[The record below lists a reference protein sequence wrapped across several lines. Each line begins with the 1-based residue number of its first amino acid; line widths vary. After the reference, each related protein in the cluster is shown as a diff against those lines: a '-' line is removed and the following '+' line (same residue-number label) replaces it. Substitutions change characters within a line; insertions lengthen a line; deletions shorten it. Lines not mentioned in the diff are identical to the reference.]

1 MTTGGVPLIID
12 SRPAGADLSTKQF
25 HFVKNDGSGN
35 AVLCAAATD
44 LPIGVL
50 QNKPVSGAQA
60 EITVLGPS
68 PVSAD
73 AALSEGDLI
82 GPSADS
88 QADAKVPGT
97 DITEYVCGSMR
108 NAASGAGI
116 IADAYINCVN
126 PHRAA

>member
-1 MTTGGVPLIID
+1 MSTGGVPLIID
-12 SRPAGADLSTKQF
+12 SRPAGADLSAKQF
-25 HFVKNDGSGN
+25 YFVKNDGSGGAIICN
-35 AVLCAAATD
+35 DATD

-50 QNKPVSGAQA
+50 QNKPELGAQA

-68 PVSAD
+68 PVVAD
-73 AALSEGDLI
+73 AALAEGVLI

-108 NAASGAGI
+108 NAASAAGI